1 MLTGDAKPW
10 EATVNALRTGT
21 PEPRPPESPPP
32 PAPCPVQN
40 GEWTEEGEGK
50 KDGQVRRAR
59 LPGTGGG
66 GGCLVLDEQEAVCPQ
81 SPSNLPVPTLCAS
94 SRSLN
99 TAVESLKS
107 AS

>member
-10 EATVNALRTGT
+10 EATVNGLRTGT
-21 PEPRPPESPPP
+21 PEPRPPELPPP

-40 GEWTEEGEGK
+40 GEWTEGGGEEGRPGAQ
-50 KDGQVRRAR
+50 GQAAWDRR
-59 LPGTGGG
+59 G

>member
-21 PEPRPPESPPP
+21 PEPRPPELPPP

-50 KDGQVRRAR
+50 NDGQVRRAR

-66 GGCLVLDEQEAVCPQ
+66 GVAWSSMSRRPSALSPLLTCP
-81 SPSNLPVPTLCAS
+81 SPP
-94 SRSLN
+94 
-99 TAVESLKS
+99 S
-107 AS
+107 APPPAP

>member
-40 GEWTEEGEGK
+40 GEWTERGGE

-66 GGCLVLDEQEAVCPQ
+66 GDAWSSMSRRPSALSPLLTCP
-81 SPSNLPVPTLCAS
+81 SPP
-94 SRSLN
+94 
-99 TAVESLKS
+99 S
-107 AS
+107 APPPAP